1 METDFG
7 KHVAHSNIHEGCM
20 FCRENLHVRLQ
31 VAAAAS
37 VRAKAEQLPDLHE
50 DCPDTQTAS
59 DEGFTVGVKEG
70 KKDLRDAVLAI
81 LPEDGRRRAATR
93 PGPAKT
99 FDSLEEANEVLTELL
114 EVLDD

>member
-7 KHVAHSNIHEGCM
+7 EHAAHSNIHKGCV

-37 VRAKAEQLPDLHE
+37 VKAKAEQLPDLHE
-50 DCPDTQTAS
+50 DCLGRQAAC
-59 DEGFTVGVKEG
+59 DESFEVGFREG
-70 KKDLRDAVLAI
+70 ENDLRDAILAV
-81 LPEDGRRRAATR
+81 LPEDGT
-93 PGPAKT
+93 AKA